1 MREQV
6 ISNHPNSLDPGAS
19 MTVGSKTLRL
29 VAAGLASL
37 AMLGCGK
44 PDNPNDYPLSHWLDD
59 GDDTIA
65 PGAFAGQDFLDG
77 GGVANADTYNVRAT
91 T

>member
-1 MREQV
+1 MREQI

-19 MTVGSKTLRL
+19 VTVGSKTLRL

-44 PDNPNDYPLSHWLDD
+44 PDNPNDYPLS
-59 GDDTIA
+59 
-65 PGAFAGQDFLDG
+65 
-77 GGVANADTYNVRAT
+77 
-91 T
+91 